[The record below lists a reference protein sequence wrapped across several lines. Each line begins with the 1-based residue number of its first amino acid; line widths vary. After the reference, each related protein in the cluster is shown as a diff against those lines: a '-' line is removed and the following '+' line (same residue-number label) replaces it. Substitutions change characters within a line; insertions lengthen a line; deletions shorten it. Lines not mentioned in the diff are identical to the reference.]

1 MYVIIIL
8 FFQYHKREMRNYKE
22 LYTPGILLMCL
33 RSVHPSGGYFILR
46 EQIVFLWPQREM
58 KYESL
63 LTRGPFVL
71 LLCFNGGG
79 EATSYRQ

>member
-1 MYVIIIL
+1 
-8 FFQYHKREMRNYKE
+8 
-22 LYTPGILLMCL
+22 MCL
-33 RSVHPSGGYFILR
+33 RSVHLSGEYFILR
-46 EQIVFLWPQREM
+46 EQIVFLWPQRVV

-63 LTRGPFVL
+63 LTRAPFEL